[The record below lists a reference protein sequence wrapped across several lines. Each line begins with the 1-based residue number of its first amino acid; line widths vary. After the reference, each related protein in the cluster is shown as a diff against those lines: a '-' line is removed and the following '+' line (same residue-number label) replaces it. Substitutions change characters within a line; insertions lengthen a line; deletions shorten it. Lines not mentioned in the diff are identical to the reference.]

1 MEDQLKRRP
10 GEKIF
15 IWFLLAFGIFALT
28 QAFRIPHLENLSSSG
43 AFPIFICSI
52 LILTSIRILWK
63 NRNRYTSFRLRE
75 ELRLGQR
82 FVFPGKVLIYTLILV
97 LYIFSLAPLHFFASC
112 YLFLVGSFIFLKG
125 TSIKRSFFIGAGMLV
140 TIYLFFQYI
149 FKVILW

>member
-140 TIYLFFQYI
+140 AIYLFFQYI